1 VALVKNYTIGPLFT
15 PPTMA
20 VAGGNRG
27 TLHAPGSNGG
37 TDWQGG
43 CYDPDSHFVY
53 VFSQTALATLGVIKN
68 EDLDVS
74 DFAYVQGQPGQHIRP
89 TQPMG
94 APRPAGAPA
103 RGAPRPNNA
112 SAAPVG
118 LTPVANTGHVLA
130 QAARPAP
137 AAGGDGEGGGPG
149 ATVQGL
155 PLLKPPYG
163 RISAIDL
170 TKGTIAWQVAHGE
183 TPDNI
188 KNHPALRGL
197 TIPRTGRPGLVGP
210 LCTKSLVICGEGGFV
225 ITPSGARGAMLR
237 AYDKATGQEKG
248 AVYTPAPSVGAP
260 MTYMLGGEQYLLIG
274 TGGGATSE
282 ELIAFRLPRA

>member
-1 VALVKNYTIGPLFT
+1 
-15 PPTMA
+15 
-20 VAGGNRG
+20 
-27 TLHAPGSNGG
+27 
-37 TDWQGG
+37 
-43 CYDPDSHFVY
+43 
-53 VFSQTALATLGVIKN
+53 
-68 EDLDVS
+68 
-74 DFAYVQGQPGQHIRP
+74 
-89 TQPMG
+89 
-94 APRPAGAPA
+94 
-103 RGAPRPNNA
+103 
-112 SAAPVG
+112 
-118 LTPVANTGHVLA
+118 VLA

-137 AAGGDGEGGGPG
+137 AAGGDGGEGGGPG

-170 TKGTIAWQVAHGE
+170 TKGTIAWQIAHGE

-197 TIPRTGRPGLVGP
+197 KIARTGRPGLVGP

-225 ITPSGARGAMLR
+225 ITPSGARGAMMR
-237 AYDKATGQEKG
+237 AYDKATGEEKG

-260 MTYMLGGEQYLLIG
+260 MSYMLNGEQYVLIA
-274 TGGGATSE
+274 TGGGSTSE